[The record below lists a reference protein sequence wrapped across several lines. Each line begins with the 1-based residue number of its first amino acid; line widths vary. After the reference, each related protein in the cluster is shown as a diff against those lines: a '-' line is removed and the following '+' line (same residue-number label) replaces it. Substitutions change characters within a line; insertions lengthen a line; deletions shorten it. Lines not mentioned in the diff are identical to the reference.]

1 MLRAMPLQRA
11 APQLTF
17 ETPERVAL
25 SLDVAGLGS
34 RALAFLADAMLLFL
48 AWVTA
53 LLAWSLQGDLLKTLQ
68 GLSWLMQLAAAALFF
83 LTGWSYDVLFEVLG
97 GGRTP
102 GKRLIGLRVVGV
114 DGAPVGLLESL
125 VRNLLRAV
133 ELPLL
138 YAPAVIAVAATER
151 HQRIG
156 DLVAGTLV
164 VRDRAYDLSR
174 YGLPEPTAGGRFR
187 IPAAAAARALA
198 PADFE
203 RLVDFLQRRRE
214 LSPEPRRRIAEIAAG
229 ALAERAGL
237 AAPAPAD
244 AEPFL
249 ESLAGSYSGEGGP

>member
-1 MLRAMPLQRA
+1 VRA

-25 SLDVAGLGS
+25 SLDLAGLGS
-34 RALAFLADAMLLFL
+34 RALAFLADLLLLFL

-53 LLAWSLQGDLLKTLQ
+53 LLAWSLWGDLLRTLQ
-68 GLSWLMQLAAAALFF
+68 GLSWLAQLAAAALFF
-83 LTGWSYDVLFEVLG
+83 ASGWGYDVAFEVLG

-102 GKRLIGLRVVGV
+102 GKRLLGLRVVRS

-138 YAPAVIAVAATER
+138 YGPGVIAVAATAR
-151 HQRIG
+151 HQRLG

-174 YGLPEPTAGGRFR
+174 YGPPEPAGGGRFR
-187 IPAAAAARALA
+187 IPAGAAARALA
-198 PADFE
+198 PADYE
-203 RLVDFLQRRRE
+203 RLVDFLGRRRD
-214 LSPEPRRRIAEIAAG
+214 LLAEPRRRIAERAAA
-229 ALAERAGL
+229 ALAGRAGL
-237 AAPAPAD
+237 PGPAPAD

-249 ESLAGSYSGEGGP
+249 EALAHACAAEGDP